1 MSFEACLKCTICVA
15 HCPVL
20 RVAPA
25 FRGPKLLG
33 PDLARLRE
41 PYPDLPAALAVDARE
56 LDQCTGCRTCD
67 LVCPAG
73 VSPSELIREAR
84 SGTGPK
90 RFRDLM
96 LGRNEDLARIVGPLA
111 AVANAAMSVG
121 TVARVAKTALRLAAN
136 RPLPRYA
143 RQALRA
149 WGKRRSQAAGVT
161 AAEAGIPG
169 RVAYFYGCYANY
181 HRPELGQAL
190 VEVLERNGFQVTLPE
205 QRCCGL
211 PMLANGDRRRAIRN
225 AEFNLSRLLREVE
238 AGAIVVTTC
247 TSCALALRRDYP
259 RLLGAPAP
267 GGDGAAAEAAR
278 RVAAKVYDVSELLLE
293 LHAGGQLDTG
303 FGAVP
308 GLTANPGLAAAPRL
322 GYHAPCH
329 QKMLGIGTPAL
340 ELLSLVPGLEVHD
353 LDAGCCG
360 MAGTHGFKAE
370 HYAAAMAIGE
380 PLFEAVQGLFLA
392 GGEVPPAAAAARL
405 TGATVLTDCGT
416 CQMQIEHGT
425 GARTMHPV
433 EVLRLAYRRGD
444 EARERQAHAGT
455 QGGLG
460 M

>member
-20 RVAPA
+20 RVDPD

-41 PYPDLPAALAVDARE
+41 PDPDLPAALAVDERE
-56 LDQCTGCRTCD
+56 LERCTGCRTCD

-73 VSPSELIREAR
+73 VSPSELIWEAR

-96 LGRNEDLARIVGPLA
+96 LGRQEDLARMAGPLA
-111 AVANAAMSVG
+111 ALANAAMSVG
-121 TVARVAKTALRLAAN
+121 TVARAAKTALGVAAN

-149 WGKRRSQAAGVT
+149 WGRRHSQAAGVT
-161 AAEAGIPG
+161 APGTRIPR
-169 RVAYFYGCYANY
+169 RVVYFYGCYANY
-181 HRPELGQAL
+181 HRPELGRAL

-205 QRCCGL
+205 QQCCGL

-225 AEFNLSRLLREVE
+225 AGFNLSRLLREVE

-247 TSCALALRRDYP
+247 TSCSLALRRDYP
-259 RLLGAPAP
+259 RLLGAAAP
-267 GGDGAAAEAAR
+267 GGGGAAAEAAR
-278 RVAAKVYDVSELLLE
+278 RVAAEVYDVSELLLE
-293 LHAGGQLDTG
+293 LHAGGRLDTA

-308 GLTANPGLAAAPRL
+308 GLAANSGLAAAPRL

-329 QKMLGIGTPAL
+329 QKVLGIGTPAL
-340 ELLSLVPGLEVHD
+340 ELLSLVPGLKVRD

-370 HYAAAMAIGE
+370 HYAAGMAIGE
-380 PLFEAVQGLFLA
+380 PLFAAVQGLSA
-392 GGEVPPAAAAARL
+392 EGT
-405 TGATVLTDCGT
+405 TGATVLSDCGT
-416 CQMQIEHGT
+416 CQLQIEHGT

-433 EVLRLAYRRGD
+433 EVLRLAYG
-444 EARERQAHAGT
+444 AGLNPGGSEPGRV
-455 QGGLG
+455 QG
-460 M
+460 